1 MILKNKTALITG
13 SNRGIGLATLIKL
26 SENGADIIA
35 CAREKNVDFEKKISE
50 ISKNNKNNITPIY
63 FDLNNE
69 EEIERGLK
77 EIEKISNTIEI
88 IINNAGINQISSFQM
103 TSLKK
108 VKEVFQ
114 VNLFSNFSI
123 TQRLMKILIKN
134 KKGSIINISSNAA
147 YECDAGRSCYSA
159 SKSALIAFTKV
170 LSKELGPFNIR
181 VNAIAPGLTKT
192 DMMNDKM
199 SKKLIDD
206 TINKIPIKRAANPEE
221 ISNVIL
227 FLASDLSS
235 YITGEIINV
244 TGGY

>member
-1 MILKNKTALITG
+1 MMLKNKIAVITG
-13 SNRGIGLATLIKL
+13 SNRGIGLATLIKF
-26 SENGADIIA
+26 SENGAQIIA
-35 CAREKNVDFEKKISE
+35 CAREKNKEFENKLLE
-50 ISKNNKNNITPIY
+50 ISQKYNNKITPVY

-69 EEIERGLK
+69 EELDKGLK
-77 EIEKISNTIEI
+77 EIEKISDKIEI
-88 IINNAGINQISSFQM
+88 IVNNAGVNQMSSFQM

-108 VKEVFQ
+108 IKEVFQ
-114 VNLFSNFSI
+114 VNLFSNFTI
-123 TQRLMKILIKN
+123 TQKLMKILIKN

-147 YECDAGRSCYSA
+147 YECDAGRSIYSS

-181 VNAIAPGLTKT
+181 ANAVAPGLTKT

-199 SKKLIDD
+199 SKKLIDE
-206 TINKIPIKRAANPEE
+206 TISKIPLSRAANPEE

-235 YITGEIINV
+235 YITGETINV